1 MEQTKKIFIL
11 LVSHIQSTPYA
22 NRDWVHYEDVYQSE
36 DEARTALVKIA
47 VDTTK
52 ASFVD
57 MMDLTIPSDV
67 SLDEGF
73 FVLYHFTENY
83 CKDYMMFVDQN
94 SAKETFNRL
103 CGEQDNLLED
113 DLMRVVV
120 KKDDRL
126 CSTLYEYDM
135 FDKMNKL
142 VYPDK
147 GDRWVLVRLGM
158 PQGPS

>member
-1 MEQTKKIFIL
+1 MEHIKKLFIL
-11 LVSHIQSTPYA
+11 LVSHIQSTEYA
-22 NRDWVHYEDVYQSE
+22 NRDWVHSEHVYQNE
-36 DEARTALVKIA
+36 DDARAALVKMA

-57 MMDLTIPSDV
+57 MMDLTVPMDV
-67 SLDEGF
+67 CLEKGF

-83 CKDYMMFVDQN
+83 CKDYMMFVDQ
-94 SAKETFNRL
+94 STAKETFNRL
-103 CGEQDNLLED
+103 CGEQDQLLED
-113 DLMRVVV
+113 DLIRVIV

-147 GDRWVLVRLGM
+147 GDRWMLVKLCT
-158 PQGPS
+158 PQGAS